1 MKHEYYFFYYGL
13 FNMCNIA
20 HFRATE
26 MRNILLKN
34 NNYLCKNV
42 IFNIRLNY
50 TVALLSLK
58 FETN

>member
-34 NNYLCKNV
+34 NNYL
-42 IFNIRLNY
+42 
-50 TVALLSLK
+50 
-58 FETN
+58 